1 MESRLVELA
10 EDIRR
15 VTFPLP
21 LGIDHVHCYLLRDG
35 DGTWTIVDTG
45 LGLPGAGK
53 AWQAVLDELDAPVG
67 RIVVSHFHPDHVGG
81 AAIVAEL
88 TGAPVYQG
96 AIDHAQC
103 VRAWGRERSLDRL
116 TAFMVEHGL
125 PIADAAGFRI
135 ESEALASYVQVVDD
149 PELLEPGERIDGWEI
164 LHLPGHA
171 DGHLALL
178 RDGVLIAGDT
188 ILATIS
194 PVVGLY
200 ADARPDPL
208 GDFLS
213 SLARIVEL
221 APTIAY
227 TGHRAAIDDP
237 AARAREL
244 TAHHVRRLELTADAL
259 VGAPVTA
266 YEISHALFPDA
277 LSDGLRRFALAEAL
291 AHVEHLV
298 GTGAAERVDAGPVRY
313 AAARGPVA

>member
-1 MESRLVELA
+1 MESGLVELA

-21 LGIDHVHCYLLRDG
+21 LGIDHVHCYLLQDG

-45 LGLPGAGK
+45 LGLPGAGE
-53 AWQAVLDELDAPVG
+53 AWQTVLDELDAPVG
-67 RIVVSHFHPDHVGG
+67 RIVVSHFHPDHVGA

-96 AIDHAQC
+96 SIDHAQC

-125 PIADAAGFRI
+125 PIGDAEGFRAD
-135 ESEALASYVQVVDD
+135 SETLASYVQVVDD
-149 PELLEPGERIDGWEI
+149 PELLEPGDRIDGWEI

-171 DGHLALL
+171 DGHIALL

-213 SLARIVEL
+213 SLARIIEL
-221 APTIAY
+221 APRIAY

-237 AARAREL
+237 AERAREL
-244 TAHHVRRLELTADAL
+244 VTHHERRLELTAAAL
-259 VGAPVTA
+259 DGEPVTA
-266 YEISHALFPDA
+266 YEISHALFPDL

-298 GTGAAERVDAGPVRY
+298 GRGAAQRVDVAPVRY
-313 AAARGPVA
+313 AAA

>member
-1 MESRLVELA
+1 MESGLVELA
-10 EDIRR
+10 DGIRR
-15 VTFPLP
+15 VTFALP

-45 LGLPGAGK
+45 LGLPGAGQ

-67 RIVVSHFHPDHVGG
+67 RIVISHFHPDHVGA

-88 TGAPVYQG
+88 TGAPVHQG

-125 PIADAAGFRI
+125 PIADADAFRAD
-135 ESEALASYVQVVDD
+135 SETLASYVQVVDE

-188 ILATIS
+188 LLATIS

-200 ADARPDPL
+200 NDARPDPL

-221 APTIAY
+221 APRIAY
-227 TGHRAAIDDP
+227 TGHRAAIEDP
-237 AARAREL
+237 AGRAREL
-244 TAHHVRRLELTADAL
+244 VAHHAHRLELTAEAL
-259 VGAPVTA
+259 DGEPVTA
-266 YEISHALFPDA
+266 FEISHAIFPDP
-277 LSDGLRRFALAEAL
+277 LSSGLRRFALAEAL

-298 GTGAAERVDAGPVRY
+298 GKGAAERVDAGPVRY
-313 AAARGPVA
+313 AAAKAPLA

>member
-1 MESRLVELA
+1 MESGLVELA

-35 DGTWTIVDTG
+35 NGTWTIVDTG
-45 LGLPGAGK
+45 LGLPGVRE
-53 AWQAVLDELDAPVG
+53 AWRGVLRELDAPVG
-67 RIVVSHFHPDHVGG
+67 RIVVTHFHPDHVGG

-96 AIDHAQC
+96 SIDHAQC

-116 TAFMVEHGL
+116 TGFMIEHGL
-125 PIADAAGFRI
+125 PPGDAAGFRA
-135 ESEALASYVQVVDD
+135 ESEALASYVQVVDE
-149 PELLEPGERIDGWEI
+149 PELLEPGDRIDGWEI

-200 ADARPDPL
+200 VDARPDPL
-208 GDFLS
+208 ADFLT
-213 SLARIVEL
+213 SLARIGEL
-221 APTIAY
+221 APRIAY
-227 TGHRAAIDDP
+227 TGHRAAIEDP
-237 AARAREL
+237 PARAQEL
-244 TAHHVRRLELTADAL
+244 VAHHTRRLELTAHAL
-259 VGAPVTA
+259 DGEPVTA
-266 YEISHALFPDA
+266 YEISHSLFPDL

-298 GTGAAERVDAGPVRY
+298 GHGAARRVDAGPVRY
-313 AAARGPVA
+313 AAA

>member
-1 MESRLVELA
+1 MESGLVELS
-10 EDIRR
+10 DGILR
-15 VTFPLP
+15 VTFALP
-21 LGIDHVHCYLLRDG
+21 LGIDHVHCYLLRG
-35 DGTWTIVDTG
+35 ADGTWTIVDTG
-45 LGLPGAGK
+45 LGLPGAAQ
-53 AWQAVLDELDAPVG
+53 AWREVVQQLDAPVG
-67 RIVVSHFHPDHVGG
+67 RVVISHFHPDHVGA
-81 AAIVAEL
+81 AAIVAQL

-116 TAFMVEHGL
+116 TGFMVEHGL
-125 PIADAAGFRI
+125 PIGDADSFRADSEKLAG
-135 ESEALASYVQVVDD
+135 YVQVVDD

-188 ILATIS
+188 LLATIS

-200 ADARPDPL
+200 VDARPDPL

-227 TGHRAAIDDP
+227 TGHRAAIGDP
-237 AARAREL
+237 AGRAKEL
-244 TAHHVRRLELTADAL
+244 AAHHAHRLELTAAAL
-259 VGAPVTA
+259 DGEPVTA
-266 YEISHALFPDA
+266 YEISHEIFPDP
-277 LSDGLRRFALAEAL
+277 LSSGLRRFALAEAL

-298 GTGAAERVDAGPVRY
+298 GKGAAERVDAGPVRY
-313 AAARGPVA
+313 SSA

>member
-1 MESRLVELA
+1 MESGLVELA

-15 VTFPLP
+15 VTFALP
-21 LGIDHVHCYLLRDG
+21 LGIDHVHCYLLRDA
-35 DGTWTIVDTG
+35 DGSWTVVDTG
-45 LGLPGAGK
+45 LGLPGAAE
-53 AWQAVLDELDAPVG
+53 AWRSVLDELGGPVG

-96 AIDHAQC
+96 SIDHAQC
-103 VRAWGRERSLDRL
+103 MRAWGRERSLDRL

-125 PIADAAGFRI
+125 PVADSDGYRAD
-135 ESEALASYVQVVDD
+135 SEALAAFVQVVDD
-149 PELLEPGERIDGWEI
+149 PELLEPGETIAGWEI

-200 ADARPDPL
+200 PDARPDPL
-208 GDFLS
+208 GDFLA
-213 SLARIVEL
+213 SLARIAEL

-227 TGHRAAIDDP
+227 TGHRAAIEDP
-237 AARAREL
+237 AGRAGEL
-244 TAHHVRRLELTADAL
+244 IAHHAHRLELTATAL
-259 VGAPVTA
+259 DGEPVTA
-266 YEISHALFPDA
+266 YEISHAIFPDP
-277 LSDGLRRFALAEAL
+277 LSSGLRRFALAEAL

-298 GTGAAERVDAGPVRY
+298 SRGAAERVDTGPVRY
-313 AAARGPVA
+313 AAA

>member
-1 MESRLVELA
+1 MESGLVELS
-10 EDIRR
+10 DGILR
-15 VTFPLP
+15 VTFALP

-35 DGTWTIVDTG
+35 NGTWTIVDTG
-45 LGLPGAGK
+45 LGLPGAAG
-53 AWQAVLDELDAPVG
+53 AWAEVVRQLDAPVG
-67 RIVVSHFHPDHVGG
+67 RIVISHFHPDHVGA

-96 AIDHAQC
+96 GIDHAQC

-125 PIADAAGFRI
+125 PAGDAAGFRV

-149 PELLEPGERIDGWEI
+149 PELLEPGDRIDGWEI

-178 RDGVLIAGDT
+178 RAGVLIAGDT

-200 ADARPDPL
+200 VDARPDPL
-208 GDFLS
+208 GDFLA
-213 SLARIVEL
+213 SLARIGEL
-221 APTIAY
+221 APTVAY

-237 AARAREL
+237 AERATEL
-244 TAHHVRRLELTADAL
+244 VEHHVRRLELTAQAL
-259 VGAPVTA
+259 DGEPVTA
-266 YEISHALFPDA
+266 YEISHALFPDS

-298 GTGAAERVDAGPVRY
+298 GRGAAQRVDAAPVRY
-313 AAARGPVA
+313 AAA

>member
-1 MESRLVELA
+1 MESGLVELS
-10 EDIRR
+10 DGILR
-15 VTFPLP
+15 VTFALP

-45 LGLPGAGK
+45 LGLPGAAE
-53 AWQAVLDELDAPVG
+53 AWGEVVRQLDSPVG
-67 RIVVSHFHPDHVGG
+67 RIVISHFHPDHVGA

-125 PIADAAGFRI
+125 PSGDAEAFRADSEKLAG
-135 ESEALASYVQVVDD
+135 YVQVVDD

-188 ILATIS
+188 LLATIS

-200 ADARPDPL
+200 NDARPDPL
-208 GDFLS
+208 ADFLS
-213 SLARIVEL
+213 SLARIAEL
-221 APTIAY
+221 APRVAY
-227 TGHRAAIDDP
+227 TGHRAAIEDP
-237 AARAREL
+237 AARATEL
-244 TAHHVRRLELTADAL
+244 VAHHARRLELTAASLDGEPL
-259 VGAPVTA
+259 TA
-266 YEISHALFPDA
+266 YEISHAIFPDP
-277 LSDGLRRFALAEAL
+277 LSSGLRRFALAEAL

-298 GTGAAERVDAGPVRY
+298 GKGAAERVDTAPVRY
-313 AAARGPVA
+313 AAA